1 MTLSGA
7 FSHRGRC
14 LAVSVWIMKIVM
26 TICSG
31 ASRDNYHKPHGPST
45 DQNTSILLWNQMIY
59 PLAGLSFFKGKTF
72 YWLATVRTLAS
83 ECQRWN
89 NSCCSSPRPNWP
101 RPPRPAPAWWRRPPP
116 AWAGS
121 PQCYLCSKFLHK
133 IVIGPR
139 DPNKTINTQL
149 VTRLTLAISPHR
161 ILRSNSLCVGIFDT
175 KCVIFWFWT
184 PGWEWQ
190 WGCSGCREN
199 EGGLWLQ
206 LGCQCPGWQL
216 ST

>member
-1 MTLSGA
+1 
-7 FSHRGRC
+7 
-14 LAVSVWIMKIVM
+14 
-26 TICSG
+26 
-31 ASRDNYHKPHGPST
+31 
-45 DQNTSILLWNQMIY
+45 MIY

-121 PQCYLCSKFLHK
+121 PQRYLCSKFLHK

-161 ILRSNSLCVGIFDT
+161 ILRSDSLCWDIRHKMCYILILDSWMRVTVRLQGKWGRAVTPIRMSVSRLTTVNINQVLASSPITRMAFLPVPPRHLLCTMIPDQETQHKGQCRTTHNRDFIF
-175 KCVIFWFWT
+175 
-184 PGWEWQ
+184 
-190 WGCSGCREN
+190 
-199 EGGLWLQ
+199 
-206 LGCQCPGWQL
+206 
-216 ST
+216 